1 MDVNG
6 YYINMANGV
15 VANSY
20 NSWENPMTLIFNT
33 PFFAWSLH
41 EMWFHSLHPPWFRL
55 GGVWY

>member
-33 PFFAWSLH
+33 PFLH
-41 EMWFHSLHPPWFRL
+41 GPYMKCGFIPYIHHGF
-55 GGVWY
+55 V